1 MNFTVTLFI
10 SLKYS
15 FEMFGNDKSIDNLQQ
30 LFVEIKKYIDLQKE
44 YYTFDLVEKLTTI
57 LSAMALLAVLLVL
70 GLIALFYLSFT
81 LIYILA
87 PYVGGLSVS
96 YAIVTCLILILMLII
111 YINRKRW
118 VVKPL
123 VNFLTDLF
131 LKK

>member
-1 MNFTVTLFI
+1 
-10 SLKYS
+10 
-15 FEMFGNDKSIDNLQQ
+15 MFGNDKSIDNLQQ

-44 YYTFDLVEKLTTI
+44 YYTLDLVEKLTTI
-57 LSAMALLAVLLVL
+57 LSAMALYAVLLVL

-87 PYVGGLSVS
+87 PYVGGLTVS

-123 VNFLTDLF
+123 VNFLTGLF